1 MVECVKSYP
10 SENVRTISKVL
21 VFYGYCITKITVLFH
36 TSFLLF
42 MCGLEKLK
50 LDTITNVCDYFVLT
64 FKRLSV
70 MPRYKPTNPSED
82 TISRTW
88 LTIVCLLSAVNKIT
102 SSD

>member
-1 MVECVKSYP
+1 MFVQFQELWFF
-10 SENVRTISKVL
+10 I
-21 VFYGYCITKITVLFH
+21 GITKITILSIQ
-36 TSFLLF
+36 SFLLF

-50 LDTITNVCDYFVLT
+50 LDTITNVFDYFVLT

>member
-1 MVECVKSYP
+1 
-10 SENVRTISKVL
+10 
-21 VFYGYCITKITVLFH
+21 
-36 TSFLLF
+36 

-102 SSD
+102 SSDYNILKRFIRRPPSESPMSRVNP

>member
-1 MVECVKSYP
+1 MFECVKSYL
-10 SENVRTISKVL
+10 SENVHTISRAM
-21 VFYGYCITKITVLFH
+21 VFMGVTKITIF
-36 TSFLLF
+36 SIQSSLLF
-42 MCGLEKLK
+42 KCGLEKLK
-50 LDTITNVCDYFVLT
+50 LDTVTNVCDYFVLT

-102 SSD
+102 YSD